1 MPSFKSD
8 LQQETILAA
17 YLDAMYC
24 RKKIDFTRVNNLSQ
38 QLKGIDLIIM
48 HKADTYYIDEKAQLH
63 YLNKNLPTFT
73 FELSYLKNGKRKAGW
88 LFDEHKL
95 THYYFLITGIYLKGR
110 KSKLKYSKDIERL
123 HITSVNR
130 GKLVKHLNNIGLNK
144 EKLNNFDSVLRK
156 GRSYGKKYISELNP
170 KSEGLLYYSKHL
182 REKPINLQLRLSYL
196 IENKIAKKF
205 HYA

>member
-1 MPSFKSD
+1 MSNFKSD
-8 LQQETILAA
+8 LQKETLLAA
-17 YLDAMYC
+17 YLDAVYF
-24 RKKIDFTRVNNLSQ
+24 RKNIDFKRVTNLSQ
-38 QLKGIDLIIM
+38 QLQGIDLVIM

-73 FELSYLKNGKRKAGW
+73 FELSYLKKGQRKTGW
-88 LFDEHKL
+88 LFDEQKL
-95 THYYFLITGIYLKGR
+95 THYYFLVTGIYLKGK

-123 HITSVNR
+123 KITSVNR
-130 GKLVKHLNNIGLNK
+130 GKLVKHLNSIGLTK
-144 EKLNNFDSVLRK
+144 EKLNTFDSILRK
-156 GRSYGKKYISELNP
+156 GNKYGKKYISELNP

-205 HYA
+205 HYT